1 MFNLV
6 VPKHFYM
13 NSSPVIIDNLSD
25 RFGEPSGEDVSVHTS
40 YCVNLQVMDFRSGGD
55 ASEHTSYCFDLR
67 MWSQTR

>member
-13 NSSPVIIDNLSD
+13 NSSPVIIIDKLSD

-40 YCVNLQVMDFRSGGD
+40 YCVNLQLIDLKSGGD
-55 ASEHTSYCFDLR
+55 FDFR
-67 MWSQTR
+67 MWLQTR